1 MANRISGI
9 TIEING
15 DTSKLSSALSGV
27 NKDLR
32 ATQTALRDVDK
43 LLKFNPGN
51 TDLLRQKQQLL
62 KTAIEDTKQKLDTEK
77 EALAQ
82 LASQDQ
88 TPEVTA
94 QMQTLQRQIIED
106 ENELKRLQDEAK
118 SFGSVAKQQFEAA
131 AESVKAVG
139 DKVSEAGDKIKGF
152 GEGMTKNVTAPLAA
166 VGGAS
171 LAAFSEV
178 DEGLDTIIRK
188 TGNLLPEIRRM

>member
-62 KTAIEDTKQKLDTEK
+62 KTAIEDTKRSST
-77 EALAQ
+77 
-82 LASQDQ
+82 
-88 TPEVTA
+88 
-94 QMQTLQRQIIED
+94 RRR
-106 ENELKRLQDEAK
+106 KRSRSSRL
-118 SFGSVAKQQFEAA
+118 
-131 AESVKAVG
+131 
-139 DKVSEAGDKIKGF
+139 
-152 GEGMTKNVTAPLAA
+152 
-166 VGGAS
+166 
-171 LAAFSEV
+171 
-178 DEGLDTIIRK
+178 R
-188 TGNLLPEIRRM
+188 IRRQKSPRRCRRSSVRSSRTRTS